1 MVEGWGAFWS
11 GGDLRDAETVV
22 IADLAVAEA
31 DRVRCAEEDFLFYP
45 LDPVFGFE
53 FDGEIDA
60 AHLDRLLLGG
70 GEGGLSVT
78 EGYPHGVTD
87 EADQGDFS
95 DLGQFLDEGAHEI
108 FVVDA
113 AFVFVAGFGRGVGRL
128 N

>member
-11 GGDLRDAETVV
+11 GGDLRNAETIV

-31 DRVRCAEEDFLFYP
+31 DRVGSAEEDFLFYP

-53 FDGEIDA
+53 FDGEVDA
-60 AHLDRLLLGG
+60 TDLDRLFLGG
-70 GEGGLSVT
+70 GEGRLSVA
-78 EGYPHGVTD
+78 EGNPHGVAD
-87 EADQGDFS
+87 EADERNFS

-113 AFVFVAGFGRGVGRL
+113 AFVFVAGVGRGVGRL
-128 N
+128 D